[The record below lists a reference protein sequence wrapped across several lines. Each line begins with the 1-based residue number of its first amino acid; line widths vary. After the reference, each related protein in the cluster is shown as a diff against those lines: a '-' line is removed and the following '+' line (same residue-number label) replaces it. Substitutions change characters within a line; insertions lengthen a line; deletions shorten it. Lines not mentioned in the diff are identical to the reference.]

1 MNEEKIINI
10 KVEGAQAIQR
20 ITELFDDLKELDQQI
35 IDLDKSSK
43 DYKSTLT
50 VLTQQQKAYK
60 DELRVL
66 GTEVKNIIKQESEQ
80 LGYIQKL
87 ESEVGKL
94 TTQYKKL
101 SEEELK
107 GDKGSQVLTNLSA
120 KRAELAKLNEA
131 YGSYQMNVGNYSSA
145 TRGLANS
152 VSMMASEL
160 PNAAISARVFIMS
173 LSNNFMGLSNA
184 IKAVHA
190 EQGTLKGTLKAL
202 GSSMISFNVILMLAV
217 TAFTAFAP
225 KIIDWVSGLLK
236 GKDSVDKLR
245 ISMLGLQSTQQ
256 IMAESMKS
264 SSNEYGNAITQI
276 QKMTVAL
283 EQAKGNHKEEKHA
296 VDEYNNSLGETFGK
310 AKSVDEA
317 LGLIRKNKDAY
328 VQAMKEMAFSNA
340 FFAKSA
346 EDAMK
351 IIDVSLKSKAQILRD
366 AGADAKTMYDDLK
379 ATDDLIANMKKSGQK
394 TYTIDAESG
403 VSMTLQEIEN
413 SRKLQQK
420 KIDDTVNSER
430 QKQYKAL
437 NDHQNQTEKL
447 ARKHY
452 SNMSNLYDK
461 HNWSYNDKQ
470 VKAQKLAEQNQVS
483 AINIYEQ
490 ATEEQL
496 AKLDEYIA
504 KADAKAQEEALK
516 RLQEEKDK
524 TFGKNT
530 NNGND
535 SEIQQAASD
544 ARTRVDLLKNQ
555 LADEALLK
563 GGAYAEQK
571 ELNDQRMREELSNMQ
586 LTEEQKTLIRKRY
599 AKIDND
605 IEHEK
610 LQYKLKVGSQ
620 LANAIAEFAGKNTK
634 IGKAAAAAGVTI
646 DTIAG
651 GIAAVKSGIAA
662 FGLPLGPI
670 LGGAQAAAMAVSGA
684 AAIKQIYAVNDSA
697 VSSAG
702 GSNTQT
708 TTVSE
713 KYHTGTYRPS
723 TPSEEK
729 EITRTL
735 LTTERVLSPA
745 QTSIFDRITTGIQS
759 MGGANNIVGN
769 VGNNAMSNYDL
780 QVAAFSQA
788 LKSMPAPVTTWKDY
802 DDSMAKKVQWEQNR
816 SL

>member
-20 ITELFDDLKELDQQI
+20 ITELFDDLQKVDQQI
-35 IDLDKSSK
+35 VNLDKSSK
-43 DYKSTLT
+43 DYKATLT

-60 DELRVL
+60 DELRIL
-66 GTEVKNIIKQESEQ
+66 GTEIKNTIKQESEQ

-87 ESEVGKL
+87 EAEVGKL

-145 TRGLANS
+145 TKGLQMS
-152 VSMMASEL
+152 VAQMATEL
-160 PNAAISARVFIMS
+160 PNAAQSMRIFIMS
-173 LSNNFMGLSNA
+173 LSNNWQNLFNA
-184 IKAVHA
+184 LKNVNQ
-190 EQGTLKGTLKAL
+190 EQGSLKGTLKTFA
-202 GSSMISFNVILMLAV
+202 GSLFSMNVVLMVAV
-217 TAFTAFAP
+217 TLFSAYGE
-225 KIIDWVSGLLK
+225 KIINWVGSLFK
-236 GKDSVDKLR
+236 GKDAVDKLR
-245 ISMLGLQSTQQ
+245 NSMLGLQSTQQ

-264 SSNEYGNAITQI
+264 SGNEYGNAITQI

-296 VDEYNNSLGETFGK
+296 VDEYNNSLGNTFGK
-310 AKSVDEA
+310 AKDVNEA
-317 LGLIRKNKDAY
+317 LSLINKNKDAY
-328 VQAMKEMAFSNA
+328 VQAMKEMSFSNA

-346 EDAMK
+346 EDAVK
-351 IIDVSLKSKAQILRD
+351 IMEIQLKSNGEILGETANKFKERIQGWVD
-366 AGADAKTMYDDLK
+366 YIEGLKKDGAGKKTMESAYAGLK
-379 ATDDLIANMKKSGQK
+379 EATDAYNYYAKVERDKQIAAVTK
-394 TYTIDAESG
+394 
-403 VSMTLQEIEN
+403 
-413 SRKLQQK
+413 
-420 KIDDTVNSER
+420 
-430 QKQYKAL
+430 
-437 NDHQNQTEKL
+437 HQNQSEKL
-447 ARKHY
+447 AEKHY
-452 SNMSNLYDK
+452 ANMSNLYDK

-504 KADAKAQEEALK
+504 KLDSKAIEEQHKL
-516 RLQEEKDK
+516 LNKDVESVY
-524 TFGKNT
+524 GK

-535 SEIQQAASD
+535 SEVQQAAAD
-544 ARTRVDLLKNQ
+544 ARTRIDLLKNQ

-571 ELNDQRMREELSNMQ
+571 ELNDQRMREELANTL

-620 LANAIAEFAGKNTK
+620 LANAVSEFAGKNTK

-651 GIAAVKSGIAA
+651 GIAAVKAGIAA

-670 LGGAQAAAMAVSGA
+670 LGGAQAAALAISGA

-708 TTVSE
+708 TTVTE

-735 LTTERVLSPA
+735 LTTERVLSPT

-788 LKSMPAPVTTWKDY
+788 LKSMPAPVTTWKDF